1 MIRGRL
7 FALCIVGM
15 TVGSGLFPVAHAAE
29 TSLPADVQSL
39 KMDLI
44 TLNRE
49 ISQLESELLF
59 PSAET
64 AVVLSVEGGA
74 GVKLVDVNL
83 LIDDK
88 RVGYHFYSDAEFA
101 ALTKGGMHRVFAGNL
116 TSGQHTLQLTVTGYA
131 PGGKDF
137 HRTLNLTFTKGA
149 QRKVIELKASDNA
162 TRTQEDFRFREWEIQ

>member
-7 FALCIVGM
+7 FALCLVGM
-15 TVGSGLFPVAHAAE
+15 LTGFGHYPVANAAE

-49 ISQLESELLF
+49 ITQLENELLF

-64 AVVLSVEGGA
+64 AVIVSVEGGA
-74 GVKLVDVNL
+74 GVKLVDINL

-88 RVGYHFYSDAEFA
+88 RSGYHFYSDAEFS
-101 ALTKGGMHRVFAGNL
+101 ALAKGGMHRLYAGNL
-116 TSGQHTLQLTVTGYA
+116 TSGQHTLQITIKGYE

-137 HRTLNLTFTKGA
+137 QRTLNHTFTKGA

-162 TRTQEDFRFREWEIQ
+162 TRTQGDFRFREWEIQ